1 MHSPRQGG
9 PVNAP
14 LFTNVSGMVSLDA
27 GEVMDLSLVQT
38 HSLSEI
44 QKNLQL
50 VTDSNIWLAEITRTL
65 GWG

>member
-1 MHSPRQGG
+1 
-9 PVNAP
+9 
-14 LFTNVSGMVSLDA
+14 MVSLDA

>member
-27 GEVMDLSLVQT
+27 EVMDLSLVQT

-50 VTDSNIWLAEITRTL
+50 VTDSNIWLAEITRRL